1 MTAVLN
7 WSPVNNFTFYTECKE
22 CKKKKNKKTVGT
34 GNLKML
40 LLKLR
45 NRTKF
50 SVLAAQVLK
59 ETGELPEKQFLC
71 RHAAEQR
78 AGGVHSCEATDL

>member
-45 NRTKF
+45 NKTKF
-50 SVLAAQVLK
+50 SAQILK
-59 ETGELPEKQFLC
+59 ENGELPRKQFLC
-71 RHAAEQR
+71 RCAAEPR
-78 AGGVHSCEATDL
+78 AGGVHSYVAIDP

>member
-1 MTAVLN
+1 
-7 WSPVNNFTFYTECKE
+7 
-22 CKKKKNKKTVGT
+22 
-34 GNLKML
+34 ML